1 MLANHSIRPAC
12 FSRLSISRTTQ
23 ILKSGSRII
32 DFLAESDRILRS
44 RRLVPG
50 IHVRSIIHRRH
61 LQPAQCPSPINMR
74 IATLQFAPQL
84 GDVEGNIRRA
94 NELLRLGSSDN
105 SNGNDIQ
112 SSGPG
117 IEELRPDIL
126 VLPEMA
132 FSGRIALEKSR
143 VI

>member
-1 MLANHSIRPAC
+1 
-12 FSRLSISRTTQ
+12 
-23 ILKSGSRII
+23 
-32 DFLAESDRILRS
+32 
-44 RRLVPG
+44 
-50 IHVRSIIHRRH
+50 
-61 LQPAQCPSPINMR
+61 MR